1 MRSTFGQRLRT
12 EKLARPPVLVAVV
25 VAIVAA
31 SLLPTPAVANT
42 ANRETDS
49 SLDSFVR
56 QQRADLGLPGLAV
69 VVLSQGSVK
78 FEGTY
83 GDAYPRGPMV
93 TLNTPFV
100 LGSTSK
106 QFTALAVQQ
115 LISQRRLALSDSV
128 GTVLREV
135 GGAKSLFSTVTLAQL
150 LSHTSG
156 ISEHTGREEFN
167 PWPAVTSIRD
177 EARRVL
183 QSTPTAAPGA
193 HFEYSNANYALLG
206 AVIEQVTGR
215 SFEDALQVLVLEP
228 LGLTST
234 TSDLE
239 LARSNGLAASYYN
252 WYGIVRAVTPGA
264 MWPMGAPS
272 AFITSTASD
281 LTHLLQVHMGEPA
294 GIAAATLANARAP
307 LTRANEYSQYAS
319 GWFVRPFWELHD
331 NDENSTDPSLPTLW
345 EHSGNT
351 ERSMSY
357 LAFAPSLGL
366 GVVVL
371 SNSGLGTDQ
380 NKFSRFTESLLH
392 QIVGTRDTP
401 ATVDPLV
408 AAAPLI
414 MIGLPILQLMMV
426 AWLIVAAARPRHSR
440 TGRWLPILVG
450 ALITSATVFFAL
462 VVVPSRTHTPIFE
475 PTWWNATPDLAVSVG
490 VSLLAVTSWV
500 ALIAVCLIRKKTYS
514 TRQKHS

>member
-1 MRSTFGQRLRT
+1 M
-12 EKLARPPVLVAVV
+12 
-25 VAIVAA
+25 VAIVTA
-31 SLLPTPAVANT
+31 SLLPIPGVADS
-42 ANRETDS
+42 ANHETVS

-56 QQRADLGLPGLAV
+56 QQRTDLGLPGLAV

-83 GDAYPRGPMV
+83 GNVYSGGPGV
-93 TLNTPFV
+93 TLKTPFV

-106 QFTALAVQQ
+106 QFTALAIQQ
-115 LISQRRLALSDSV
+115 LISQRHLALSDPV
-128 GTVLREV
+128 GALLPEL

-156 ISEHTGREEFN
+156 ISERAGLEEFN
-167 PWPAVTSIRD
+167 PWPAVTSIQD
-177 EARRVL
+177 ESRRVL
-183 QSTPTAAPGA
+183 QSTPTAAPGE
-193 HFEYSNANYALLG
+193 HFEYSNANYTLLG
-206 AVIEQVTGR
+206 AIIEKVTGR
-215 SFEDALQVLVLEP
+215 PFEDALQVLVLGP

-239 LARSNGLAASYYN
+239 LARSNGLAAGYYT
-252 WYGIVRAVTPGA
+252 WFGIVRVVTPGA

-281 LTHLLQVHMGEPA
+281 LTRLLQVHLGEPS

-307 LTRANEYSQYAS
+307 LTRANQYSQYAS

-331 NDENSTDPSLPTLW
+331 NNENSTDASLPTLW
-345 EHSGNT
+345 EHTGNT

-371 SNSGLGTDQ
+371 SNYGLGTDQ
-380 NKFSRFTESLLH
+380 DKLSRFTEALLH
-392 QIVGTRDTP
+392 KIVGTLDTP

-408 AAAPLI
+408 TAAPVI
-414 MIGLPILQLMMV
+414 MIGLPILQLMML
-426 AWLIVAAARPRHSR
+426 AWLIFATSRPRHSR
-440 TGRWLPILVG
+440 TGRWLPLLVG
-450 ALITSATVFFAL
+450 TLVTSGTVYFAL
-462 VVVPSRTHTPIFE
+462 FVVPNRTRAPIFD

-490 VSLLAVTSWV
+490 ISLLAVLSWV
-500 ALIAVCLIRKKTYS
+500 ALIAVWLIRRRTPLME
-514 TRQKHS
+514 QKRSYDT

>member
-1 MRSTFGQRLRT
+1 MRSKFGQRLWM
-12 EKLARPPVLVAVV
+12 EKLVRRLLLAGVL

-31 SLLPTPAVANT
+31 SLLSIPAVANS

-69 VVLSQGSVK
+69 VVLSHGSVK

-83 GDAYPRGPMV
+83 GDAYPGGPGI
-93 TLNTPFV
+93 TLKTPFL

-115 LISQRRLALSDSV
+115 LISQRRLALSDPV
-128 GTVLREV
+128 GALLPEL
-135 GGAKSLFSTVTLAQL
+135 GGANSPFSTVTLAQL

-156 ISEHTGREEFN
+156 ISERAGLEEFN
-167 PWPAVTSIRD
+167 PWPAVTSIR
-177 EARRVL
+177 EESRRVL
-183 QSTPTAAPGA
+183 QGTPTAVPGG
-193 HFEYSNANYALLG
+193 HFDYSNANYTLLG
-206 AVIEQVTGR
+206 AIIEHVTGK
-215 SFEDALQVLVLEP
+215 SFEDALQVLVLAP

-239 LARSNGLAASYYN
+239 LARSNGLAAGYYN
-252 WYGIVRAVTPGA
+252 WFGIIHVVTPGA
-264 MWPMGAPS
+264 TWPMGAPS

-281 LTHLLQVHMGEPA
+281 LTHLLQVHLGELA
-294 GIAAATLANARAP
+294 GIGTATLANARAP
-307 LTRANEYSQYAS
+307 LTRVNEYSQYAS

-345 EHSGNT
+345 EHSGST
-351 ERSMSY
+351 ERSVSY
-357 LAFAPSLGL
+357 LTFAPSLGL

-371 SNSGLGTDQ
+371 SNYSLGTDQ
-380 NKFSRFTESLLH
+380 DKFSRFTEALLH
-392 QIVGTRDTP
+392 KIVGTRDSP
-401 ATVDPLV
+401 AVVDPLV

-426 AWLIVAAARPRHSR
+426 AWLIFAAARPRHSR

-450 ALITSATVFFAL
+450 TLITSATVFFAL

-475 PTWWNATPDLAVSVG
+475 PTWWNSTPDLAVSVG
-490 VSLLAVTSWV
+490 ISLLAVMSWI
-500 ALIAVCLIRKKTYS
+500 ALIAVCLTRKMINLTE
-514 TRQKHS
+514 QKRS

>member
-1 MRSTFGQRLRT
+1 M
-12 EKLARPPVLVAVV
+12 

-31 SLLPTPAVANT
+31 SLLPLPAVAKS

-83 GDAYPRGPMV
+83 GDVYPGGPMV
-93 TLNTPFV
+93 TLKTPFA

-106 QFTALAVQQ
+106 QFIGLAVQQ
-115 LISQRRLALSDSV
+115 LISQQRLASSDRV
-128 GTVLREV
+128 GALLPEL
-135 GGAKSLFSTVTLAQL
+135 GGANSRFSTVTLAQL

-156 ISEHTGREEFN
+156 ISERAGLDEFN

-183 QSTPTAAPGA
+183 QGTPSAAPGG
-193 HFEYSNANYALLG
+193 HFEYSNANYTLLG
-206 AVIEQVTGR
+206 AIIEQVTGR
-215 SFEDALQVLVLEP
+215 PFEDALQVLVFGP
-228 LGLTST
+228 LRLTST

-239 LARSNGLAASYYN
+239 LARSNGLAAGYYN
-252 WYGIVRAVTPGA
+252 WFGFVRVVTPGA

-272 AFITSTASD
+272 AFITSTARD
-281 LTHLLQVHMGEPA
+281 LTHLLQVQLGEPA
-294 GIAAATLANARAP
+294 GIAAGTLANARAP
-307 LTRANEYSQYAS
+307 LTRANQYSQYAS

-345 EHSGNT
+345 VHDGST
-351 ERSMSY
+351 ERSVSY

-371 SNSGLGTDQ
+371 SNYSLGTDQ
-380 NKFSRFTESLLH
+380 DKFSRFTEALLH
-392 QIVGTRDTP
+392 KIVGTRDTP
-401 ATVDPLV
+401 AAVDPLV

-426 AWLIVAAARPRHSR
+426 AWLIVAAARPRHAR
-440 TGRWLPILVG
+440 TGQWLPILAG
-450 ALITSATVFFAL
+450 TLITSATVFFAL

-475 PTWWNATPDLAVSVG
+475 PTWWNATPDLAVSIG
-490 VSLLAVTSWV
+490 VSLLAVMSWV
-500 ALIAVCLIRKKTYS
+500 ALIAVRLIRRKTYL